1 MKPETEDSKTLMEQG
16 SDWKQKWAR
25 IRKHIPNKY
34 VLTLIV
40 FGFVFLFSSDRGLIH
55 LAKLRHEIRVVEQQ
69 RDRYLQDIEKAQHD
83 LEILQNKDSLERFA
97 REQYLMHAPDEDVY
111 LVDDK

>member
-1 MKPETEDSKTLMEQG
+1 MEPENDRKSRWE
-16 SDWKQKWAR
+16 R

-40 FGFVFLFSSDRGLIH
+40 FGMVFIFSSDRGLIR
-55 LAKLRHEIRVVEQQ
+55 LAKRRHEIRGVEQQ
-69 RDRYLQDIEKAQHD
+69 RDRYRQGIEKAQRD
-83 LEILQNKDSLERFA
+83 LEILQNRDSLERFA
-97 REQYLMHAPDEDVY
+97 REHYYMHAKDEDVY

>member
-1 MKPETEDSKTLMEQG
+1 MDSENDRKDRWE
-16 SDWKQKWAR
+16 R

-40 FGFVFLFSSDRGLIH
+40 FGLVFLFSSDRGLIH
-55 LAKLRHEIRVVEQQ
+55 LAKCRHEIRVVERQ
-69 RDRYLQDIEKAQHD
+69 RDRYWRDIEKAQSD

-97 REQYLMHAPDEDVY
+97 REHYYMHARGEDVY

>member
-1 MKPETEDSKTLMEQG
+1 MEPENDRKSRWE
-16 SDWKQKWAR
+16 R

-40 FGFVFLFSSDRGLIH
+40 FGMVFFFSSDRGLIR
-55 LAKLRHEIRVVEQQ
+55 LAKRRHEIRGVEQQ
-69 RDRYLQDIEKAQHD
+69 RDRYRQGIEKAQRD
-83 LEILQNKDSLERFA
+83 LEILQNRDSLERFA
-97 REQYLMHAPDEDVY
+97 REHYYMHAKDEDVY

>member
-1 MKPETEDSKTLMEQG
+1 MEPENDRKSRWE
-16 SDWKQKWAR
+16 R

-40 FGFVFLFSSDRGLIH
+40 FGLVFFFSSDRGLIR
-55 LAKLRHEIRVVEQQ
+55 LAKRRHEIRGVEQQ
-69 RDRYLQDIEKAQHD
+69 RDRYRQGIEKAQRD
-83 LEILQNKDSLERFA
+83 LEILQNRDSLERFA
-97 REQYLMHAPDEDVY
+97 REHYYMHAKDEDVY